1 MAPRPPNRALHLKGA
16 GAGSGYA
23 SVHDTREAPTQTGF
37 LLCVWFDG
45 AMATVGR
52 KSKGDRH
59 LIASRVPRAIAD
71 QAFAEAGERG
81 MSMSDF
87 VAAVLAERYE
97 RTDLVSMAEPTD
109 RDRLPLTG

>member
-1 MAPRPPNRALHLKGA
+1 
-16 GAGSGYA
+16 
-23 SVHDTREAPTQTGF
+23 
-37 LLCVWFDG
+37 
-45 AMATVGR
+45 MATVGR

-71 QAFAEAGERG
+71 RAFAEAGERG

-97 RTDLVSMAEPTD
+97 RTDLIAMAEPTQEE
-109 RDRLPLTG
+109 RLPLTG

>member
-1 MAPRPPNRALHLKGA
+1 MATIGDQVGMFSGGYVSKPATRLLKPR
-16 GAGSGYA
+16 
-23 SVHDTREAPTQTGF
+23 F

-45 AMATVGR
+45 SMATVGR

-87 VAAVLAERYE
+87 VAAVLAERYG
-97 RTDLVSMAEPTD
+97 RTDLVSMAEPVD